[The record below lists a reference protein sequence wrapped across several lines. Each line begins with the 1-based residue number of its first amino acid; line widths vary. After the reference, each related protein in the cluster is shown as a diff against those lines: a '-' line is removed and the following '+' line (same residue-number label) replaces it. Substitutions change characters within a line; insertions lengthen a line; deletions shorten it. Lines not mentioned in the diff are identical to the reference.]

1 MRISLTRSATLMMF
15 LVLLWGGLPAYGQ
28 VARLQLNNLEK
39 LSKKAAEVVDVTLDG
54 PMLKLA
60 SKFLNEDED
69 SEAAEVKEL
78 VKGLKGIYVKSFE
91 FDKEG
96 EYSEEDVDAIRAQLK
111 GPGWTRI
118 VGVVSKREHENTEV
132 YMMVPGSGESIEGL
146 AIINAEPKEL
156 TVVNIIGP
164 IDLDKLSALEGH
176 MGVPKLELEK
186 GKAPQ
191 KPASGK
197 PAGKEQE

>member
-1 MRISLTRSATLMMF
+1 MRITLTRSATLMMF
-15 LVLLWGGLPAYGQ
+15 LALVWGGLPAYGQ
-28 VARLQLNNLEK
+28 GARLQLNNLEK

-54 PMLKLA
+54 SMLKLA

-69 SEAAEVKEL
+69 DEAAEVKEL

-96 EYSEEDVDAIRAQLK
+96 EYSDEDVEAIRAQLK
-111 GPGWTRI
+111 GPGWSRI
-118 VGVVSKREHENTEV
+118 VGVTSKREHENTEI
-132 YMMVPGSGESIEGL
+132 YIMTMGSEGNIQGM
-146 AIINAEPKEL
+146 AIIDAEPTEL
-156 TVVNIIGP
+156 TVVNIVGA
-164 IDLDKLSALEGH
+164 IDLDKLGALEGH

-186 GKAPQ
+186 GKAAQ
-191 KPASGK
+191 KPASSK